1 MYILVTDNLS
11 SSQVLASIGTI
22 LTQCRHGDGS
32 EPAVNGSGVRVD
44 HRPVSSPIRIVA
56 MYRDYMILLLRE
68 ERFYYSND
76 DDDCFCFFGFKKI

>member
-44 HRPVSSPIRIVA
+44 HRPVSSPTRI
-56 MYRDYMILLLRE
+56 DGLWPCI
-68 ERFYYSND
+68 
-76 DDDCFCFFGFKKI
+76 GIT